1 MSYKKTNSNS
11 FELEVMKMKEHYEN
25 IIIDQK
31 DKHTIIEKELNE
43 KLKLNNDL
51 FNDNLRLYDMIK
63 DKESQIS
70 NLNDKLNLIYDEYEN
85 EKRMRIEL
93 LNKQEWNIKEKEG
106 LYDDI
111 NDYNK
116 EITYINQKISNEIN
130 SNKDLKVKA
139 DQLNLENL
147 NLKKEISYISY
158 SNNQLNTSLLEYKS
172 KEQDYIRKINS
183 IESKLEE
190 LLRLIDDKERRIQI
204 EIRRNEI
211 NEESIMKNS
220 YIIND
225 QLKREEKL
233 FEDNSNLK
241 SIFEKE
247 TKKANALIVE
257 NERMKE
263 LIKVLSINNNLLSKE
278 LEKMIDRRVL
288 IK

>member
-130 SNKDLKVKA
+130 SNKDLKVKV
-139 DQLNLENL
+139 DHLNLENL

-211 NEESIMKNS
+211 NEESIMENS

-278 LEKMIDRRVL
+278 LEKMIYRRVL

>member
-63 DKESQIS
+63 DKESKIS
-70 NLNDKLNLIYDEYEN
+70 TLNDKLNLIYDEYEN

-130 SNKDLKVKA
+130 SNKDLKVKV
-139 DQLNLENL
+139 DHLNLENL

-211 NEESIMKNS
+211 NEESIMENS

-278 LEKMIDRRVL
+278 LEKMIYRRVL

>member
-70 NLNDKLNLIYDEYEN
+70 TLNDKLNLIYDEYEN

-130 SNKDLKVKA
+130 SNKDLKVKV
-139 DQLNLENL
+139 DHLNLENL

-211 NEESIMKNS
+211 NEESIMENS

-278 LEKMIDRRVL
+278 LEKMIYRRVL

>member
-70 NLNDKLNLIYDEYEN
+70 TLNDKLNLIYDEYEN

-130 SNKDLKVKA
+130 SNKDLKVKV
-139 DQLNLENL
+139 DQLNLESL

-278 LEKMIDRRVL
+278 LEKMIYRRVL